1 MVRSF
6 QSRMGHFQDHIR
18 RKLTDNMISLT
29 GQAADCIRVKYKRT
43 RNGDIETRVV
53 EAADVVSVIFP
64 ILKDVPYR
72 RLARNVG
79 GSEITIETLPTAM
92 ELFPLQIMVPH
103 NNNIYRDVLIFR
115 LFRDVAEV
123 NYAPDYLLTQDPRK
137 ANDMMD
143 GSANPNVRPI
153 VLALQVKEN
162 LGTFGVES
170 LVWSKFN
177 CTYSD
182 EPLPQEMIATVVELA
197 NRRLALGF

>member
-1 MVRSF
+1 
-6 QSRMGHFQDHIR
+6 MGHFQDHIR

-29 GQAADCIRVKYKRT
+29 GQAADCIRVHYKRT

-53 EAADVVSVIFP
+53 TGADVVSVIFP
-64 ILKDVPYR
+64 ILKDAPYR
-72 RLARNVG
+72 RLARDVG
-79 GSEITIETLPTAM
+79 GSGITIETLPTAM
-92 ELFPLQIMVPH
+92 ELFPLQIMVSH
-103 NNNIYRDVLIFR
+103 NNNIYRDDLIFR

-123 NYAPDYLLTQDPRK
+123 NYAPDYLLSSSPNT

-153 VLALQVKEN
+153 ILVLQVKEP

-170 LVWSKFN
+170 LIWTKFN

-182 EPLPQEMIATVVELA
+182 EPLPLEMIATVVELA
-197 NRRLALGF
+197 NRRLALGW